1 MISCPAVEKKTIRY
15 HYDLS
20 TPFYR
25 LLWGPHIHHGLW
37 DGDESPD
44 VAQLRLT
51 EMLAHRAQLR
61 AGHRV
66 LDVGCGMGGSSIH
79 LARQGCRVT
88 GVTLSKVQCYWARCA
103 AVRAGVRSRVRIL
116 RDDAEQLNFPKG
128 SFDIVWTIECTEHFF
143 DKPRF
148 LERAAAWLPTG
159 GRLAI
164 CTWLAGEDQ
173 NSERTIQQ
181 VREVCE
187 GFFCPSLASMEE
199 YRQWLTSAGMVVEWS
214 ANLTRQVERTWEI
227 CQS

>member
-1 MISCPAVEKKTIRY
+1 
-15 HYDLS
+15 
-20 TPFYR
+20 
-25 LLWGPHIHHGLW
+25 
-37 DGDESPD
+37 
-44 VAQLRLT
+44 
-51 EMLAHRAQLR
+51 
-61 AGHRV
+61 
-66 LDVGCGMGGSSIH
+66 
-79 LARQGCRVT
+79 GCRVT

-227 CQS
+227 CQSRVTGTGVRWMARLVGRNAVVFLDRFQAIREAYQTGAMQYGCLVARKCG